1 MKKNYKAPAFDI
13 ITYSLHEAVAGSCSG
28 LTYEQLKIN
37 FAGFNYSFIEGDKNC
52 TDEPILT
59 GYCYFGVNGGTAVA
73 TS

>member
-13 ITYSLHEAVAGSCSG
+13 ITYSLHEAIAGSCSG
-28 LTYEQLKIN
+28 VTYEQIKID
-37 FAGFNYSFIEGDKNC
+37 FGEFKYSFIEGDKTC
-52 TDEPILT
+52 ADEPILD